1 MGFDTKTSVYHGP
14 GTSSPITEFEPGRAG
29 LTYFSE
35 NPDYSK
41 GYASGGNPV
50 GEFFLKKG
58 KQFDTVGNPK
68 HKKQMIKLFND
79 RGGWKSMAEADG
91 YSSAKEYFS
100 DVGGEG
106 RNSYKYD
113 ERYDEDWEILDDPET
128 DILGDLFNEGY
139 ESFRFQERRPSAEY
153 HDGVVT
159 QAVADPSRIR
169 SVDAAFDPEK
179 KDSGNILASGAPVSA
194 GILGAGAALTP
205 EEAEAGFLTT
215 IPNLIRTG
223 MLNPIYT
230 ENATQL
236 KKAMNKY
243 DKAMRGSTAF
253 RAREKLRSDIENQT
267 TSLDIGER
275 KILDPNDLIGKV
287 GVPVVG
293 DPSVTGKKLQTI
305 GGVDLDSPIEI
316 EGGSN
321 FPLRYEDQGYG
332 WASMKTAADKKQANF
347 LNAQKITDGSDPVG
361 IFSAMGRDSLNF
373 STPIANAMYSQ
384 AIKLP
389 LAKADIEEFDRN
401 VRYGPKNSKAKEPK
415 GISRW
420 VGLNDPDAL
429 DQLLGEGKYQREGSG
444 ELRKYFVEVMESAKF
459 RDRGFPLK
467 EDVYAEA
474 IQPELQSAQIGDAG
488 FSIFDAVPGSQTFQK
503 EGVHKSYDTVIP
515 GTYLGGLEQN
525 IPSRVMFPKVYE
537 DLDARKNTKNEPF
550 TESQKTGSLVM
561 RNDLYQPLDEQWAE
575 GVSNYMRGQKGS
587 IDPRLAAG
595 LAATSAAAPTL
606 ADQGAG
612 IMDFLANAAQ
622 GAVAPISNAPNTII
636 QALTSD
642 RSNEQLKA
650 DRDARLAANDYQLR
664 TDLGQQ
670 YTQNAQ
676 ETMGGLL
683 QSLAEQAE
691 QSRIL
696 EAVRNSRI
704 LQTIPNAYNQIPE
717 RGRIVGNALLD
728 SLL

>member
-1 MGFDTKTSVYHGP
+1 VV
-14 GTSSPITEFEPGRAG
+14 SPIGI
-29 LTYFSE
+29 L
-35 NPDYSK
+35 SK
-41 GYASGGNPV
+41 
-50 GEFFLKKG
+50 L
-58 KQFDTVGNPK
+58 
-68 HKKQMIKLFND
+68 
-79 RGGWKSMAEADG
+79 
-91 YSSAKEYFS
+91 AK
-100 DVGGEG
+100 
-106 RNSYKYD
+106 
-113 ERYDEDWEILDDPET
+113 P
-128 DILGDLFNEGY
+128 
-139 ESFRFQERRPSAEY
+139 A
-153 HDGVVT
+153 
-159 QAVADPSRIR
+159 
-169 SVDAAFDPEK
+169 
-179 KDSGNILASGAPVSA
+179 A
-194 GILGAGAALTP
+194 GIATGAALSP
-205 EEAEAGFLTT
+205 EEAEAGFLTS

-230 ENATQL
+230 ENPTQL

-243 DKAMRGSTAF
+243 DKAMRESTAF

-332 WASMKTAADKKQANF
+332 WASMKTAADKKQTNF

-389 LAKADIEEFDRN
+389 LAKADVIEFDRN

-525 IPSRVMFPKVYE
+525 IPSRVMFPKAYE
-537 DLDARKNTKNEPF
+537 DLDARKNKKNEPF
-550 TESQKTGSLVM
+550 TESEKTGSLVM

-575 GVSNYMRGQKGS
+575 GVSDYMRGQKGS

-606 ADQGAG
+606 AAQGAG

-622 GAVAPISNAPNTII
+622 GAIAPIANAPNTII

-642 RSNEQLKA
+642 RSNDQLKA
-650 DRDARLAANDYQLR
+650 DRDQRLDQNDYQLR

-670 YTQNAQ
+670 YTQNA
-676 ETMGGLL
+676 L
-683 QSLAEQAE
+683 QSVGGIMQYLQDQAE

-696 EAVRNSRI
+696 DAAKNSRI
-704 LQTIPNAYNQIPE
+704 LQTIPNAFNQIPE

-728 SLL
+728 SFL

>member
-58 KQFDTVGNPK
+58 KQFDTVGNPE

-153 HDGVVT
+153 PDGVVT
-159 QAVADPSRIR
+159 QAVAEPSRIR
-169 SVDAAFDPEK
+169 SVDAAFDLEK

-332 WASMKTAADKKQANF
+332 WASMKTAADKKQTNF

-389 LAKADIEEFDRN
+389 LAKADVIEFDRN
-401 VRYGPKNSKAKEPK
+401 VRYGPKDSKAKEPK

-622 GAVAPISNAPNTII
+622 GAIAPISNAPNTII

-683 QSLAEQAE
+683 QRLAEQAD

>member
-1 MGFDTKTSVYHGP
+1 MAT
-14 GTSSPITEFEPGRAG
+14 PIG
-29 LTYFSE
+29 
-35 NPDYSK
+35 
-41 GYASGGNPV
+41 
-50 GEFFLKKG
+50 
-58 KQFDTVGNPK
+58 
-68 HKKQMIKLFND
+68 
-79 RGGWKSMAEADG
+79 
-91 YSSAKEYFS
+91 
-100 DVGGEG
+100 
-106 RNSYKYD
+106 
-113 ERYDEDWEILDDPET
+113 ILNALRKP
-128 DILGDLFNEGY
+128 
-139 ESFRFQERRPSAEY
+139 A
-153 HDGVVT
+153 
-159 QAVADPSRIR
+159 
-169 SVDAAFDPEK
+169 
-179 KDSGNILASGAPVSA
+179 A
-194 GILGAGAALTP
+194 GIAAGAALTP
-205 EEAEAGFLTT
+205 EEAEAGFLT
-215 IPNLIRTG
+215 PVSNLLRLGLLTPDSAQ
-223 MLNPIYT
+223 NSS
-230 ENATQL
+230 AV
-236 KKAMNKY
+236 KSAMTKY
-243 DKAMRGSTAF
+243 DKAMRESTAF

-332 WASMKTAADKKQANF
+332 WASMKTAADKKQTNF

-389 LAKADIEEFDRN
+389 LTKKDIAEFDRH
-401 VRYGPKNSKAKEPK
+401 VRFGPKNTKAKKPK
-415 GISRW
+415 GISGW
-420 VGLNDPDAL
+420 VGLNHPDAL
-429 DQLLGEGKYQREGSG
+429 DQLLGEGKYKREGSG

-515 GTYLGGLEQN
+515 GTYLGGFEQN

-537 DLDARKNTKNEPF
+537 DLDARRNTKNEPF
-550 TESQKTGSLVM
+550 TESEKTGSLVM

-575 GVSNYMRGQKGS
+575 GVSDYMRGQRGS

-595 LAATSAAAPTL
+595 LAAGSAAGPTL
-606 ADQGAG
+606 ADQAVG

-622 GAVAPISNAPNTII
+622 GGIAPIANAPNTILQSLPTDFEI
-636 QALTSD
+636 PENGIPIPTPVFG

-676 ETMGGLL
+676 ETIGGLI
-683 QSLAEQAE
+683 QYFQDQAE

-696 EAVRNSRI
+696 EAARNSRI
-704 LQTIPNAYNQIPE
+704 LQTIPNAFNQLPE
-717 RGRIVGNALLD
+717 RGRIVGSALLD
-728 SLL
+728 SFL